1 MPAEPLDGSAA
12 GRSYPPTD
20 PYEVGIEH
28 VREFASAIGDTN
40 PLYRD
45 RAAARAAGH
54 PDVLAPPTF
63 PFVLAFRATRQV
75 IEDPELAIDYS
86 RVVHG
91 EQSFVYARPIRAGD
105 RVSTTVTI
113 DSVKSM
119 GGHTMLTTRS
129 DLATVEGE
137 HVVTAF
143 STLVIRGPEG

>member
-1 MPAEPLDGSAA
+1 MPARPLDRSAA

-105 RVSTTVTI
+105 RISTTVTI

>member
-1 MPAEPLDGSAA
+1 MAARPLDTSDE

-28 VREFASAIGDTN
+28 VREFASAIGDAN
-40 PLYRD
+40 PVYRD
-45 RAAARAAGH
+45 RAAARGWGH
-54 PDVLAPPTF
+54 PDVVAPPTY

-91 EQSFVYARPIRAGD
+91 EQRFVYQRPIRAGD
-105 RVSTTVTI
+105 SLSTSVTI
-113 DSVKSM
+113 DSVKSA

-129 DLATVEGE
+129 DISTTEGE

-143 STLVIRGPEG
+143 STLVIRGAEG

>member
-1 MPAEPLDGSAA
+1 MAQPRGGPI
-12 GRSYPPTD
+12 RPTD

-28 VREFASAIGDTN
+28 VREFASAIGDTK

-91 EQSFVYARPIRAGD
+91 EQASSTPGRFAQVIASLQRSPSTASSRWVATRCSRRAATS
-105 RVSTTVTI
+105 R
-113 DSVKSM
+113 
-119 GGHTMLTTRS
+119 
-129 DLATVEGE
+129 TVEGE